1 MSDLSFIE
9 RDKIERV
16 LGMGSGYVLSFS
28 NRTFAEFILDSTGRN
43 IDHPRYNNASNSKAH
58 RLRMFWKIED
68 NRVVAKL
75 LNDMLDY
82 SNETGPLV
90 EDCRKIVDRLNG
102 IASKPKTQEPPAKPP
117 ISSKLAALREQFY
130 KLVVETDRAK
140 AGLALETLLHQLFVL
155 FELHPRQAFRV
166 VGEQIDGSFELDGDI
181 YLLESKWEKNASPE
195 ADLLVF
201 AGKVGKKSTFTRGVF
216 IALNGISPQAKT
228 AITQGMAP
236 SFFVMDGHDLTMVL
250 NEAITL
256 PEFLRCRVRLLA
268 EEGRVSV
275 PFSELR

>member
-1 MSDLSFIE
+1 
-9 RDKIERV
+9 
-16 LGMGSGYVLSFS
+16 MGGGYVMNFS
-28 NRTFAEFILDSTGRN
+28 NRTFAEFILDSTGKN

-58 RLRMFWKIED
+58 RLRMFWKIEE
-68 NRVVAKL
+68 NTTVAKL

-82 SNETGPLV
+82 STETGPLV
-90 EDCRKIVDRLNG
+90 EDCRKIVNRLNG
-102 IASKPKTQEPPAKPP
+102 VVKPKTQDQPSKPS
-117 ISSKLAALREQFY
+117 ISSKLAELRDLFY
-130 KLVVETDRAK
+130 QLAAETERAK
-140 AGLALETLLHQLFVL
+140 AGLALEKFLHQLFVL

-166 VGEQIDGSFELDGDI
+166 VGEQIDGSFEMDGDI
-181 YLLESKWEKNASPE
+181 YLLESKWEKNPSPE

-201 AGKVGKKSTFTRGVF
+201 AGKIGKKSTFTRGVF
-216 IALNGISPQAKT
+216 IALNGVSQQAKT

-268 EEGRVSV
+268 EEGLVSV
-275 PFSELR
+275 PFSELK